1 MAEPRHIHKFVY
13 ISPSYTLSMQT
24 VEIATGADWPKISE
38 ISGRSGYEDYIN
50 RIGPSYLDNGQVFV
64 WKDGTEIRGFLKL
77 EYLPDNSA
85 WLSGLRVDP
94 DFRRMSIGSELTSAA
109 IEYAANS
116 GKEYV
121 RMLIHDGNVKS
132 SGLAL
137 KLGFSAVS
145 RFAFFEG
152 IPAGES
158 MNDEMISS
166 GEEIQY
172 LNLGWT
178 FIRYSYVDSVP
189 ARYLRYERDGI
200 AITVSGHDY
209 QIIVPDDHISLS
221 GEGFT
226 CMEVHGSIPD
236 YLEGLLDRDFDY
248 ASVFQ
253 KKI

>member
-1 MAEPRHIHKFVY
+1 MWTIEP
-13 ISPSYTLSMQT
+13 
-24 VEIATGADWPKISE
+24 ATSADWPKISE

-50 RIGPSYLDNGQVFV
+50 RIGPAYLESGQVIL
-64 WKDGTEIRGFLKL
+64 WKDEMDIRGFLKL

-94 DFRRMSIGSELTSAA
+94 DFRRMSIGSELTIAA
-109 IEYAANS
+109 IESARS
-116 GKEYV
+116 TGKRCV
-121 RMLIHDGNVKS
+121 RMLIHDGNAKS

-145 RFAFFEG
+145 RFAFFSG
-152 IPAGES
+152 IPVGES
-158 MNDEMISS
+158 MKDKMISL
-166 GEEIQY
+166 GEGVQY
-172 LNLGWT
+172 LNLGWV

-189 ARYLRYERDGI
+189 ARYIRYGRDGI

-209 QIIVPDDHISLS
+209 QIIVPDEHVSLS

-226 CMEVHGSIPD
+226 CMEVHGRIPD

-253 KKI
+253 KRIVP

>member
-1 MAEPRHIHKFVY
+1 MHTIE
-13 ISPSYTLSMQT
+13 L
-24 VEIATGADWPKISE
+24 ATSADWPKISE

-50 RIGPSYLDNGQVFV
+50 RIGPSYLESGQVLV
-64 WKDGTEIRGFLKL
+64 WKDEMDIRGFLKL

-94 DFRRMSIGSELTSAA
+94 DFRRMSIGSELTIAA
-109 IEYAANS
+109 IESARS
-116 GKEYV
+116 TGKKYV
-121 RMLIHDGNVKS
+121 RMLIHDGNMKS
-132 SGLAL
+132 SGLAS

-145 RFAFFEG
+145 RFAFFGG

-158 MNDEMISS
+158 ITSELISP
-166 GEEIQY
+166 GVWAQY
-172 LNLGWT
+172 LNLGWV

-189 ARYLRYERDGI
+189 ARYIRYGRDGI

-209 QIIVPDDHISLS
+209 QIIVPDEHITLS

-226 CMEVHGSIPD
+226 CMEVHGRIPD

-253 KKI
+253 KRIEP